1 MIDFLRANTWCS
13 QEEYK
18 WGMTVPQVRLASMDF
33 THIEYLSDSEKN
45 TGDKT
50 STTLEYLLY
59 KLVNYN
65 YYDRFSIGKRTC
77 YTAECLG

>member
-33 THIEYLSDSEKN
+33 THIEYLSGSEKKKQN
-45 TGDKT
+45 G
-50 STTLEYLLY
+50 
-59 KLVNYN
+59 KLKNATVIN
-65 YYDRFSIGKRTC
+65 G
-77 YTAECLG
+77 AEDLKNLNDLGIPII

>member
-33 THIEYLSDSEKN
+33 THIEYLDDDKRYANEKTRN
-45 TGDKT
+45 LSNATIIRGADDLKN
-50 STTLEYLLY
+50 
-59 KLVNYN
+59 VN
-65 YYDRFSIGKRTC
+65 D
-77 YTAECLG
+77 LGIPIV

>member
-33 THIEYLSDSEKN
+33 THIEYLTDSEKKKQD
-45 TGDKT
+45 DKLKNAT
-50 STTLEYLLY
+50 
-59 KLVNYN
+59 VIN
-65 YYDRFSIGKRTC
+65 G
-77 YTAECLG
+77 AEDLKNLNDLGIPII